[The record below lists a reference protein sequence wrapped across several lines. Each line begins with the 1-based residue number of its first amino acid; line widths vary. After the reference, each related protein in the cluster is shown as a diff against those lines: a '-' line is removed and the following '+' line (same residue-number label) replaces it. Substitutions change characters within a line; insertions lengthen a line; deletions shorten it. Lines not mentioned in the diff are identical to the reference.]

1 MICSSINK
9 LVVEIQSL
17 LISDKNISQ
26 KEKDNDINNNNIK

>member
-26 KEKDNDINNNNIK
+26 KEKNNNSNNNNIK